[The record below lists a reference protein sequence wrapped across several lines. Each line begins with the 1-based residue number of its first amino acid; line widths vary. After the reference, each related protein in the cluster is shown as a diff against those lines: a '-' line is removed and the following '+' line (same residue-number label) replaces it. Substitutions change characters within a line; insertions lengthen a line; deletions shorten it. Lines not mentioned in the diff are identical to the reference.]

1 LSSVKFTDRSPEV
14 RRALEK
20 ALELGLETIGMVAE
34 THAKE
39 AITRQGAVDT
49 GRLRNSITYAV
60 KKREGEIVAYRDD
73 EGAGYE
79 QAIGYGVKKDEVYIG
94 TNVEYAP
101 YVELGTRKMRARPFL
116 KPAATEH
123 NDEYKQIMEATLKSA
138 EE

>member
-1 LSSVKFTDRSPEV
+1 MSSIKFTDRSPEV

-39 AITRQGAVDT
+39 AITCHGAVDT

-60 KKREGEIVAYRDD
+60 KKREGEIVAYRDN

-101 YVELGTRKMRARPFL
+101 YVELGTSRMPARPFIR
-116 KPAATEH
+116 PAATEH
-123 NDEYKQIMEATLKSA
+123 GEEYKQMLKEFMENA
-138 EE
+138 